1 MPSVAL
7 STVETIHHLVS
18 LRQQTA
24 LAKFGEL
31 ALTSDDLEE
40 ILTNACRLIGEALG
54 TDLAKVMEMQQ
65 GGTTL
70 MVRAGVG
77 WKPGVV
83 GVVTIE
89 LAADTSE
96 AHALK
101 TGEPMISP
109 DVAKETRFRYPA
121 FLTDNGVKAVANVV
135 ILGGKNRP
143 PFGILQID
151 SREPRAFDDDDI
163 AFLRSYANL
172 VAAAVERLRGMEERR
187 DKEERLR
194 LALEA
199 GDLGSWEFDLANG
212 VLTCSPRYDQIFGY
226 ADPPR
231 AWTFD
236 MFLEH
241 VLPEDREHVASTF
254 RRAVDAEEEWDVE
267 CRMRRA
273 GDGELCWIS
282 VRGRHSGYLDN
293 IGHTHLLGIVADIT
307 TRKTAEEAL
316 HRSNE
321 ALEARIVDRTRE
333 LVEANTRLRAEAAE
347 REQVEEALRQ
357 SNKMEAIGQLTGGI
371 AHDFNNMLQ
380 AIGGSLDLVSRRLEQ
395 GRLGDLPRLL
405 NNTQTTLDR
414 AASLTHRLMAFARRE
429 VLQPRLVEPNT
440 LVGGMVTLIQR
451 MAGPEIAVEV
461 RACDIPWTVR
471 CDPNQ
476 LENVL
481 LNLAINARDAMTDGG
496 ALIIDTRN
504 VHLAIS
510 DVAGQDGALPG
521 DYVEVAVT
529 DTGTGMDETTR
540 QHAFEPFFTTKPVGQ
555 GTGLGLSQL
564 YGFVRQSGGVVW
576 LDSAPGQGTTV
587 RLCLPRSAPLPENEA
602 QPPTRNEPAPTDI
615 QRLGLA
621 ANRQGVPA
629 VDHRLAPSRR
639 PC

>member
-1 MPSVAL
+1 MPSAVL
-7 STVETIHHLVS
+7 STVEAIHHLVS

-24 LAKFGEL
+24 LAKFGEF
-31 ALTSDDLEE
+31 ALTSDDLGE

-54 TDLAKVMEMQQ
+54 TDLAKVMEMQED
-65 GGTTL
+65 GTTL
-70 MVRAGVG
+70 LVRAGVG

-83 GVVTIE
+83 GVVTIG

-109 DVAKETRFRYPA
+109 DVAKETRFHYPA

-226 ADPPR
+226 ANPPR

-236 MFLEH
+236 VFLEH

-267 CRMRRA
+267 CRIFRA

-282 VRGRHSGYLDN
+282 LRGRHSGYLDN

-307 TRKTAEEAL
+307 ARKTAEEAL

-321 ALEARIVDRTRE
+321 AMEARIVDRTRE

-357 SNKMEAIGQLTGGI
+357 SNKMEAVGQLTGGI

-380 AIGGSLDLVSRRLEQ
+380 AIGGSLDMLSRRLEQ

-414 AASLTHRLMAFARRE
+414 AASLTHRLLAFARRE
-429 VLQPRLVEPNT
+429 VLQPHPVEPNA
-440 LVGGMVTLIQR
+440 LVRDMVSLIQR
-451 MAGPEIAVEV
+451 MVGPEITVEA
-461 RACDIPWTVR
+461 RGCDTPWTVL

-496 ALIIDTRN
+496 TLTIDTRN
-504 VHLAIS
+504 VHLEIS

-521 DYVEVAVT
+521 DYVEIAVA
-529 DTGTGMDETTR
+529 DTGTGMDEITR
-540 QHAFEPFFTTKPVGQ
+540 QRAFEPFFTTKPVGQ

-587 RLCLPRSAPLPENEA
+587 RLCLPQNAPLPENEA
-602 QPPTRNEPAPTDI
+602 QPSTRTEPAAT
-615 QRLGLA
+615 A
-621 ANRQGVPA
+621 ASEVARIV
-629 VDHRLAPSRR
+629 
-639 PC
+639 